1 MVRVAVHHHISYLL
15 AKVRRHQVH
24 LYQNYRQVCVEVHR
38 KCLIRAF
45 AHVNCTEF
53 TMFRFLRTKLGL
65 SPPTQ
70 APWDQKPPHW
80 VDHKPPQMQTHQVP
94 PQSHPPPQMGGYMPQ
109 YWYPETNPSLLT

>member
-24 LYQNYRQVCVEVHR
+24 LYQNYRQVHKTIHSISNIIKNIL
-38 KCLIRAF
+38 KCLQFSISHR
-45 AHVNCTEF
+45 NDS
-53 TMFRFLRTKLGL
+53 GL

-80 VDHKPPQMQTHQVP
+80 VDHKPPQMQTHQAP